1 MSKKKKRGQLL
12 VEGKNDQ
19 HVVWALCQQ
28 HKVPKTFTVEIPG
41 DVDGGIEELLAGI
54 PLRLKSSNL
63 AALGIVVDADQN
75 LQGRW
80 QSISDRLSKA
90 GYGTY
95 LPKQPDPNGTIISA
109 PSKPPIGIWLMP
121 DNQSS
126 GMVED
131 FVARLIPD
139 HDLLAPKAEAIL
151 QDIEQEKLNLYIAQP
166 FGKLRAPHHSKALI
180 HTWLAWQKIPGRPM
194 GQSITAHALQY
205 DKALANTFVA
215 WLKRLFSKE
224 N

>member
-1 MSKKKKRGQLL
+1 MSKKKKRAQLL

-80 QSISDRLSKA
+80 QSISDRLTKA

-109 PSKPPIGIWLMP
+109 PPKPRIGIWLMP

-151 QDIEQEKLNLYIAQP
+151 QDIELEKLNLYIP
-166 FGKLRAPHHSKALI
+166 PTSLKGIHSHLAGLAEN
-180 HTWLAWQKIPGRPM
+180 TWATNGAIDYGSCPP
-194 GQSITAHALQY
+194 I
-205 DKALANTFVA
+205 
-215 WLKRLFSKE
+215 
-224 N
+224 

>member
-1 MSKKKKRGQLL
+1 MSKKKAKAQLL

-19 HVVWALCQQ
+19 HVIWALCQQ

-63 AALGIVVDADQN
+63 TVLGIVVDADQN
-75 LQGRW
+75 LPGRW
-80 QSISDRLSKA
+80 QSISDRLTKA

-109 PSKPPIGIWLMP
+109 PSKPRIGIWLMP
-121 DNQSS
+121 DNQLP
-126 GMVED
+126 GMLED

-139 HDLLAPKAEAIL
+139 HDGLVSKAEAIL
-151 QDIEQEKLNLYIAQP
+151 QEIEQEKLNLYPLQ
-166 FGKLRAPHHSKALI
+166 HHPKAFI
-180 HTWLAWQKIPGRPM
+180 QTWLAWQKIPGRPM

-205 DKALANTFVA
+205 DKPLANTFVA
-215 WLKRLFSKE
+215 WLKRLFG
-224 N
+224 NGD